1 MPPRLTLI
9 GSALRLFSAS
19 EPPLHTGVVTYRKGK
34 GSAPLC
40 VDIAGRLVHHY
51 GESLQISQDALLALQ
66 LQRSMLRTRVE
77 FQQHPPEDWPA
88 FHSDLWPHQRQAA
101 GWLRDVKRGILCDEQ
116 GMGKTVSALIAAKEE
131 SLGVIVCS
139 NIKKQDWLEHYEKW
153 ISYDPFAIRVL
164 DGDADSRALVL
175 QHWHATGGWLIVNYD
190 QVVAHEADLRS
201 VNAWIF
207 DEVHKIRN
215 RKSQWWKVAH
225 RLTKHAE
232 YVLAL
237 TATSTINTASEI
249 WSLLALVDPARF
261 KSFWSFVY
269 RFFETSTNGFGIQ
282 IGDPK
287 DPAALEE
294 LVRPYMLTRTR
305 EEVGGLGVPP
315 VIRRT
320 VRFDMSPTQRALYDQ
335 IEQEDHAEYQGDEVD
350 VWLPI
355 QKITRLRQLA
365 IDPHLVFPAYNGPS
379 KLDCLVDIVREEV
392 DRPTLV
398 FFMFEQAAQRAT
410 DMLLFDTG
418 AHVLS
423 GSMSDRDRRESL
435 DAFRSGEC
443 KVLCCTHGTG
453 GEGLNLPTASRVIY
467 VELAWH
473 AAGNKQA
480 MDRAVRP
487 GQQADSVEVIVIRT
501 ADSIEDHIWD
511 IVAQKQRV
519 TIDKLMQRIGR

>member
-237 TATSTINTASEI
+237 TATSTINTA
-249 WSLLALVDPARF
+249 
-261 KSFWSFVY
+261 
-269 RFFETSTNGFGIQ
+269 
-282 IGDPK
+282 
-287 DPAALEE
+287 
-294 LVRPYMLTRTR
+294 
-305 EEVGGLGVPP
+305 
-315 VIRRT
+315 
-320 VRFDMSPTQRALYDQ
+320 FDMSPTQRALYDQ